1 VLFYLKLTITKISEL
16 LKMSDEDYHEHIYL
30 TRIILD
36 VLKPHEPSIDMLA
49 IELVKLAGANV
60 TGVNITLDEVDVK
73 TQSVKMIIEGQS
85 LNYPLIRKKL
95 ESLNC
100 AIHSLD
106 QVVCGDT
113 KVEYIETPQD

>member
-1 VLFYLKLTITKISEL
+1 MIIFFNPIVIIIIMVDKIF
-16 LKMSDEDYHEHIYL
+16 L
-30 TRIILD
+30 TRLILD

-49 IELVKLAGANV
+49 IELVKLDGANV
-60 TGVNITLDEVDVK
+60 TGVNITLDEVDIK
-73 TQSVKMIIEGQS
+73 TQTIKINIEGVS

-106 QVVCGDT
+106 QVVCGT
-113 KVEYIETPQD
+113 TRVEYIETLQD

>member
-1 VLFYLKLTITKISEL
+1 MIEEQVKKTF
-16 LKMSDEDYHEHIYL
+16 L
-30 TRIILD
+30 TRLILD

-49 IELVKLAGANV
+49 IELVRLEGANV

-73 TQSVKMIIEGQS
+73 TQTVKIIIEGIS
-85 LNYPLIRKKL
+85 LNYPLIKRKL

-106 QVVCGDT
+106 QVVCGSSR
-113 KVEYIETPQD
+113 VEYISTPQD

>member
-1 VLFYLKLTITKISEL
+1 
-16 LKMSDEDYHEHIYL
+16 MSFEEDERVYL

-36 VLKPHEPSIDMLA
+36 VLKPHEPSIDMLG
-49 IELVKLAGANV
+49 IELVKLEGANV

-73 TQSVKMIIEGQS
+73 TQSVKMIIEGRS
-85 LNYPLIRKKL
+85 LNYPLIRRKL

-106 QVVCGDT
+106 QVVCGST

>member
-1 VLFYLKLTITKISEL
+1 MSE
-16 LKMSDEDYHEHIYL
+16 KENEHVYL

-36 VLKPHEPSIDMLA
+36 VLKPHEPSIDMLG
-49 IELVKLAGANV
+49 IELVKLDGANV

-73 TQSVKMIIEGQS
+73 TQSVKMIIEGKS
-85 LNYPLIRKKL
+85 LNYPLIRRKL

>member
-1 VLFYLKLTITKISEL
+1 MGENAESTKKQQKTIF
-16 LKMSDEDYHEHIYL
+16 L

-36 VLKPHEPSIDMLA
+36 VLKPHEPPIDILA
-49 IELVKLAGANV
+49 IELVKLEGANV

-73 TQSVKMIIEGQS
+73 TQTIKIIIEGES
-85 LNYPLIRKKL
+85 LNYPLIKKKL

-106 QVVCGDT
+106 QVVCGS
-113 KVEYIETPQD
+113 KIVEYIKTPQD

>member
-1 VLFYLKLTITKISEL
+1 MSEN
-16 LKMSDEDYHEHIYL
+16 ENEHVYL

-49 IELVKLAGANV
+49 IELVKLEGANV

-73 TQSVKMIIEGQS
+73 TQSIKMIIEGLS
-85 LNYPLIRKKL
+85 LNYPLIRRKL

-106 QVVCGDT
+106 QVIAGET

>member
-1 VLFYLKLTITKISEL
+1 MISYFSKIGL
-16 LKMSDEDYHEHIYL
+16 IIMSTDSKIFL
-30 TRIILD
+30 RRLILD

-49 IELVKLAGANV
+49 IELVKLDHANI

-73 TQSVKMIIEGQS
+73 TQTVKIIIEGES

-106 QVVCGDT
+106 QVLCGRL
-113 KVEYIETPQD
+113 KVENIMTPQDGH

>member
-1 VLFYLKLTITKISEL
+1 MSEND
-16 LKMSDEDYHEHIYL
+16 KIYL

-49 IELVKLAGANV
+49 IELIKLDQGNV

-73 TQSVKMIIEGQS
+73 TQTVKIIIEGES

-106 QVVCGDT
+106 QVLCGRRR
-113 KVEYIETPQD
+113 VENIITPQDGH

>member
-1 VLFYLKLTITKISEL
+1 MS
-16 LKMSDEDYHEHIYL
+16 KMSEKEHVYL

-49 IELVKLAGANV
+49 IELVKLDGANV

-73 TQSVKMIIEGQS
+73 TQSLKMIIEGRS
-85 LNYPLIRKKL
+85 LNYPLIRRKL

>member
-1 VLFYLKLTITKISEL
+1 LQNQSERK
-16 LKMSDEDYHEHIYL
+16 KMSDEDNHERVFL

-49 IELVKLAGANV
+49 IELVKLEGSGV
-60 TGVNITLDEVDVK
+60 TGVNITLDEVDVR
-73 TQSVKMIIEGQS
+73 TQSVKMIIEGRS
-85 LNYPLIRKKL
+85 LNYPLIRRKL

-106 QVVCGDT
+106 QVVCGST
-113 KVEYIETPQD
+113 KVEYIVTPQD

>member
-1 VLFYLKLTITKISEL
+1 MIEEQVKKTF
-16 LKMSDEDYHEHIYL
+16 L
-30 TRIILD
+30 TRLILD

-49 IELVKLAGANV
+49 IELVRLEGANV

-73 TQSVKMIIEGQS
+73 TQSIKVIIEGIS
-85 LNYPLIRKKL
+85 LNYPLIKRKL

-106 QVVCGDT
+106 QVVCGSSR
-113 KVEYIETPQD
+113 VEYISTPQD